1 MLLLGLILIICGLVW
16 RLSVVMLLASS
27 IYGCELLLKFI
38 IVLFTRS
45 LFPCSIV
52 YKSESDYVIRPPVR
66 PIPLTFIK
74 FLEGKCDSL
83 LFLPG
88 VRLFALFDC
97 LRDQK
102 MALLISLFL
111 ISCIILAS

>member
-1 MLLLGLILIICGLVW
+1 
-16 RLSVVMLLASS
+16 VVKLLASS

-45 LFPCSIV
+45 RFPCSIV
-52 YKSESDYVIRPPVR
+52 YKSESDYVIRPPPL
-66 PIPLTFIK
+66 PIPLRLIK
-74 FLEGKCDSL
+74 FLDGRCDSL
-83 LFLPG
+83 VVLPG
-88 VRLFALFDC
+88 VRLFALLDC

-102 MALLISLFL
+102 SALLNSLFF